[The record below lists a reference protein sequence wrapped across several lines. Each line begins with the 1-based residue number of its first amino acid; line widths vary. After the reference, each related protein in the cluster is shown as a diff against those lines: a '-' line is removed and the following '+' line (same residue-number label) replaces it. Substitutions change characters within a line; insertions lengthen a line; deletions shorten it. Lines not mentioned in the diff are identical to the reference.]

1 MTLDRRNFSKLIFSA
16 CAMGGSFK
24 TVLATTITNQ
34 LLAKVILV
42 EDRLQARLG
51 FSVLDEQTGG
61 GWEYQADQRFPL
73 CSTFKVLASSAFL
86 ARVDR
91 GEDSL
96 DRRVVISEDDLVSYS
111 PLTETRV
118 GGQGMTMA
126 EICEAAL
133 TLSDNTAGNK
143 ILESIGGPIGVTEFA
158 RSIGD
163 GVTRLDRWETELNE
177 ALVGD
182 ERDTTSP
189 NAIARSFTQQPPFS
203 MRRAIRRKVDTP
215 MSG

>member
-1 MTLDRRNFSKLIFSA
+1 
-16 CAMGGSFK
+16 
-24 TVLATTITNQ
+24 
-34 LLAKVILV
+34 
-42 EDRLQARLG
+42 
-51 FSVLDEQTGG
+51 
-61 GWEYQADQRFPL
+61 
-73 CSTFKVLASSAFL
+73 
-86 ARVDR
+86 
-91 GEDSL
+91 
-96 DRRVVISEDDLVSYS
+96 
-111 PLTETRV
+111 
-118 GGQGMTMA
+118 MTMA